1 MAEPNKTYDFM
12 RRARWLLLVL
22 LLLLL
27 LPLLLLGVGGRLHS
41 KG

>member
-1 MAEPNKTYDFM
+1 M
-12 RRARWLLLVL
+12 RRARWLLLL

>member
-1 MAEPNKTYDFM
+1 M

>member
-12 RRARWLLLVL
+12 RRARWLLLL

>member
-1 MAEPNKTYDFM
+1 M
-12 RRARWLLLVL
+12 RRARWLLLLL